1 MQACGNRSAGVYFL
15 GIAVRVHI
23 GDRDMGWCSEIYD
36 PLDLSLLGVVLK
48 PIHGDTEAFYS
59 VGRSRDTYG

>member
-1 MQACGNRSAGVYFL
+1 MQAYGTRSAGVYFF
-15 GIAVRVHI
+15 GIAVRVRI

-48 PIHGDTEAFYS
+48 PIHSDTEAFYI
-59 VGRSRDTYG
+59 VGRSRGTYG